1 MARPPPIP
9 TNRFPTS
16 SAQVAV
22 SEKRIPVRTHAE
34 SDSEASTPVDDVD
47 VTADGVVVDEN
58 ESVADRQPE
67 AAASGPP
74 EDELAQARA
83 ELDAA
88 QDRALRFQAE
98 LENYRR
104 RAAREME
111 QQQRYAALPLLRDLL
126 PVWDNVRRA
135 IEVAEQAG
143 GDPAVLQG
151 FAMVAGQLEDVLRRH
166 DCQKID
172 ALYHPFDPNLHE
184 AITQQPSGEHPAGT
198 IIGETQT
205 GFRLHDRVVRASQVI
220 VSIAAPSGEDGED
233 DGEES

>member
-34 SDSEASTPVDDVD
+34 SDSEASKPVDDVD
-47 VTADGVVVDEN
+47 VTADRVVDDEN

-135 IEVAEQAG
+135 IEAAEQAG

>member
-1 MARPPPIP
+1 MARPPPIS

-16 SAQVAV
+16 LAKTAV
-22 SEKRIPVRTHAE
+22 SEKKIPVRTHAE
-34 SDSEASTPVDDVD
+34 SDSEASKSVDDVD
-47 VTADGVVVDEN
+47 TTADHLVGAEE
-58 ESVADRQPE
+58 ESIAQRQPNV
-67 AAASGPP
+67 AASGSP
-74 EDELAQARA
+74 EDELAQVRA

-88 QDRALRFQAE
+88 KDRALRFQAE

-135 IEVAEQAG
+135 IEAAEQAG

-151 FAMVAGQLEDVLRRH
+151 FTMVAGQLEDVLRRH

-172 ALYHPFDPNLHE
+172 ALYHPFDPNFHE
-184 AITQQPSGEHPAGT
+184 AITQQPSSEHPAGT

-220 VSIAAPSGEDGED
+220 VSVAAPSGENSED
-233 DGEES
+233 DGEER

>member
-1 MARPPPIP
+1 M
-9 TNRFPTS
+9 S
-16 SAQVAV
+16 K
-22 SEKRIPVRTHAE
+22 KRIPVRTHAE
-34 SDSEASTPVDDVD
+34 SDSVTSKPVDDAE
-47 VTADGVVVDEN
+47 TMANHGVGDQE
-58 ESVADRQPE
+58 ESNAEPKPE
-67 AAASGPP
+67 MPASDSP
-74 EDELAQARA
+74 EDELAQVRA

-88 QDRALRFQAE
+88 KDRALRCQAE

-135 IEVAEQAG
+135 IEAAGQAG
-143 GDPAVLQG
+143 GDPALLQG
-151 FAMVAGQLEDVLRRH
+151 FAMVAAQLEDVLRRH

-172 ALYHPFDPNLHE
+172 ALYQPFDPNLHE
-184 AITQQPSGEHPAGT
+184 AITQQPSSEHPPGT

-220 VSIAAPSGEDGED
+220 VSAAAPSDEDGEDGE
-233 DGEES
+233 ES